1 VGEHE
6 LWLTRRAAAG
16 DETAFGELVEAS
28 RAKIHGLISSFV
40 NTDYRLER
48 EDAYQIAVT
57 AAWRS
62 LQSGRYNPHHGDF
75 YSFVS
80 MSARHRLITYAEHLR
95 AECRW
100 TGQPPDQVE
109 VLEDGV
115 HQVVLGSWV
124 SLVDPLRVVLARD
137 ELRRC
142 LALLTAHQL
151 AAINDYMAR
160 GGQHVPPRTQDAICR
175 VRRKVK
181 PMLEDPYGI
190 HPTLPTDRTCAH
202 CGGSL
207 AGEDIRARVHR
218 RCRSAWQWQREL
230 LDHSQRQPP
239 ALRLV

>member
-16 DETAFGELVEAS
+16 DETAFSELIEAS
-28 RAKIHGLISSFV
+28 RARIHGLVSGFV
-40 NTDYRLER
+40 NPKYRLER
-48 EDAYQIAVT
+48 EDAYQLAVT
-57 AAWRS
+57 EAWKSIQR
-62 LQSGRYNPHHGDF
+62 GAYNPHKGDF
-75 YSFVS
+75 YSFIALA
-80 MSARHRLITYAEHLR
+80 ARHRLITYAEHLR

-124 SLVDPLRVVLARD
+124 TFIDPLRVVIARD

-142 LALLTAHQL
+142 MALLTANQL

-160 GGQHVPPRTQDAICR
+160 GGRNLSTSTSDAICR

-181 PMLEDPYGI
+181 PMLEDPYGR
-190 HPTLPTDRTCAH
+190 HPTLQVDRTCQY

-207 AGEDIRARVHR
+207 AGLDIRAKVHGS
-218 RCRSAWQWQREL
+218 CRSKWHWQREL
-230 LDHSQRQPP
+230 LDHSKRQPP